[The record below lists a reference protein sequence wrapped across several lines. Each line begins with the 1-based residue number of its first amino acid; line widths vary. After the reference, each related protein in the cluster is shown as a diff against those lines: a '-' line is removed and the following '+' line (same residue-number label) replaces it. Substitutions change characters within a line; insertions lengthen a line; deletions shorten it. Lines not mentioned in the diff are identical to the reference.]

1 MAKLALALA
10 LAPAV
15 TAFAP
20 VAAPKAATKLEASI
34 ADTLATMEGPEIF
47 WGSDGVLLGHDEAD
61 IKGYDNFDQLAAALS
76 KEGVDLSGGEYTL
89 LAPANSAF
97 DKHNNEVG
105 TPITADVLKYHV
117 IEGKKTMDALN
128 TDQKTLNGGTLTA
141 YRKFRKNWLD
151 GAIIGLKSEGP
162 SKSSN
167 WPSDVEC
174 DNGIIQ
180 AIDTVLVPGAYDNPA
195 AFAVWPV
202 AGGIGRLV
210 KAPKK
215 ASTELQASI
224 TETLA
229 TLNGPEIFWG
239 SDGVALGHDEADI
252 KGYDNFDQLA
262 AALSKEGIDLSGGEY
277 TLLAPANS
285 AFDKHNKEVGTPIT
299 ADVLKYHVIEGK
311 KTMDALNTDQ
321 KTLNGGTLTAYRKFR
336 KNWLDGAIIGLKS
349 EGPSK
354 SSNWPSDV
362 ECDNGIIHAIDTVLV
377 PGAYEGSR

>member
-1 MAKLALALA
+1 MCIRD
-10 LAPAV
+10 
-15 TAFAP
+15 
-20 VAAPKAATKLEASI
+20 S
-34 ADTLATMEGPEIF
+34 PEIF

-61 IKGYDNFDQLAAALS
+61 IKGYDNFDQLAAALT

-180 AIDTVLVPGAYDNPA
+180 AIDTVLVPGAY
-195 AFAVWPV
+195 
-202 AGGIGRLV
+202 
-210 KAPKK
+210 
-215 ASTELQASI
+215 
-224 TETLA
+224 
-229 TLNGPEIFWG
+229 
-239 SDGVALGHDEADI
+239 
-252 KGYDNFDQLA
+252 
-262 AALSKEGIDLSGGEY
+262 
-277 TLLAPANS
+277 
-285 AFDKHNKEVGTPIT
+285 
-299 ADVLKYHVIEGK
+299 
-311 KTMDALNTDQ
+311 
-321 KTLNGGTLTAYRKFR
+321 
-336 KNWLDGAIIGLKS
+336 
-349 EGPSK
+349 EGP
-354 SSNWPSDV
+354 
-362 ECDNGIIHAIDTVLV
+362 
-377 PGAYEGSR
+377 R

>member
-20 VAAPKAATKLEASI
+20 VAAPKAATKVEASI
-34 ADTLATMEGPEIF
+34 ADTLASMEGPEIF

-76 KEGVDLSGGEYTL
+76 KEGVDLSGGEYTLLAPANSAFDKHNAEVGTPITADVLKYHVIEGKKTMDALNSDQKTLNGGTLTYYRKFRKNWLDYAIIGLKSEGPSKSSNWPSDVECDNGIIQAIDTVLVPGAYDNPAAFAVAPTQLQASITETLATLEGPEIFWGSDGVALGHEEADIKGYDNFDQLAAALSKEGIDLSGGEYTL

-180 AIDTVLVPGAYDNPA
+180 AIDTVLVPGAY
-195 AFAVWPV
+195 
-202 AGGIGRLV
+202 
-210 KAPKK
+210 
-215 ASTELQASI
+215 
-224 TETLA
+224 
-229 TLNGPEIFWG
+229 
-239 SDGVALGHDEADI
+239 
-252 KGYDNFDQLA
+252 
-262 AALSKEGIDLSGGEY
+262 
-277 TLLAPANS
+277 
-285 AFDKHNKEVGTPIT
+285 
-299 ADVLKYHVIEGK
+299 
-311 KTMDALNTDQ
+311 
-321 KTLNGGTLTAYRKFR
+321 
-336 KNWLDGAIIGLKS
+336 
-349 EGPSK
+349 EGP
-354 SSNWPSDV
+354 
-362 ECDNGIIHAIDTVLV
+362 
-377 PGAYEGSR
+377 R

>member
-1 MAKLALALA
+1 MAYRKFRKNWLDGAIIGLKSEGPSKSSNWPSDVECDNGVIQAIDTVLVPGA
-10 LAPAV
+10 FDKPAV
-15 TAFAP
+15 FAVWP
-20 VAAPKAATKLEASI
+20 VAGSMNGFGGIGRLVVAPRASTQLQASI
-34 ADTLATMEGPEIF
+34 TETLATLNGPEIF
-47 WGSDGVLLGHDEAD
+47 WGSDGVALGHEEAD

-76 KEGVDLSGGEYTL
+76 KEGIDLSGGEYTL

-180 AIDTVLVPGAYDNPA
+180 AIDTVLVPGAYENPA
-195 AFAVWPV
+195 AFAVWSV

-210 KAPKK
+210 KAYDNP
-215 ASTELQASI
+215 AAFTVALTQLQASI

-229 TLNGPEIFWG
+229 TLEGPEIFWG
-239 SDGVALGHDEADI
+239 SDGVALGHEEADI

-285 AFDKHNKEVGTPIT
+285 AFDKHN
-299 ADVLKYHVIEGK
+299 
-311 KTMDALNTDQ
+311 
-321 KTLNGGTLTAYRKFR
+321 
-336 KNWLDGAIIGLKS
+336 
-349 EGPSK
+349 
-354 SSNWPSDV
+354 
-362 ECDNGIIHAIDTVLV
+362 
-377 PGAYEGSR
+377 

>member
-34 ADTLATMEGPEIF
+34 ADTLSSMEGPEIF

-174 DNGIIQ
+174 DNGII
-180 AIDTVLVPGAYDNPA
+180 
-195 AFAVWPV
+195 
-202 AGGIGRLV
+202 
-210 KAPKK
+210 
-215 ASTELQASI
+215 
-224 TETLA
+224 
-229 TLNGPEIFWG
+229 
-239 SDGVALGHDEADI
+239 
-252 KGYDNFDQLA
+252 
-262 AALSKEGIDLSGGEY
+262 
-277 TLLAPANS
+277 
-285 AFDKHNKEVGTPIT
+285 
-299 ADVLKYHVIEGK
+299 
-311 KTMDALNTDQ
+311 
-321 KTLNGGTLTAYRKFR
+321 
-336 KNWLDGAIIGLKS
+336 
-349 EGPSK
+349 
-354 SSNWPSDV
+354 
-362 ECDNGIIHAIDTVLV
+362 HAIDTVLV
-377 PGAYEGSR
+377 PGAYAGER

>member
-20 VAAPKAATKLEASI
+20 VAAPKASTQLQASI
-34 ADTLATMEGPEIF
+34 TETLATMEGPEIF
-47 WGSDGVLLGHDEAD
+47 WGSDGVALGHDEAD

-76 KEGVDLSGGEYTL
+76 KEGIDLSGGEYTL

-105 TPITADVLKYHV
+105 TPVTADVLKYHV

-128 TDQKTLNGGTLTA
+128 SDQKTLNGGTLTA

-180 AIDTVLVPGAYDNPA
+180 AIDTVLVPGAY
-195 AFAVWPV
+195 
-202 AGGIGRLV
+202 
-210 KAPKK
+210 
-215 ASTELQASI
+215 
-224 TETLA
+224 
-229 TLNGPEIFWG
+229 
-239 SDGVALGHDEADI
+239 
-252 KGYDNFDQLA
+252 
-262 AALSKEGIDLSGGEY
+262 
-277 TLLAPANS
+277 
-285 AFDKHNKEVGTPIT
+285 
-299 ADVLKYHVIEGK
+299 
-311 KTMDALNTDQ
+311 
-321 KTLNGGTLTAYRKFR
+321 
-336 KNWLDGAIIGLKS
+336 
-349 EGPSK
+349 EGP
-354 SSNWPSDV
+354 
-362 ECDNGIIHAIDTVLV
+362 
-377 PGAYEGSR
+377 R